1 MIKVYIKTLFIL
13 VILFII
19 SVPVLYSQRDAVIS
33 GRVFDKNNL
42 EPLAYATVTLNN
54 RVDSS
59 LISGILT
66 DAQGRFSIS
75 GIAEGEYF
83 VSCS

>member
-1 MIKVYIKTLFIL
+1 MVKAHITKLFNL

-19 SVPVLYSQRDAVIS
+19 SAPVLYSQGDAVIS
-33 GRVFDKNNL
+33 GRVFDRNNL

-59 LISGILT
+59 LISGTLT
-66 DAQGRFSIS
+66 DVQ
-75 GIAEGEYF
+75 EGSQFPELQRENII
-83 VSCS
+83 